1 MKVRNGTWRLRRAR
15 RPGAIQGARLVEDGK
30 APATGTVPGM
40 PTATTPTPLRRQLA
54 GQAVDRRPAALDA
67 FLAARRR
74 FLAGERID
82 MTALAQELGVN
93 RVTLYRWVGSREQL
107 LVEVVWS
114 LARRT
119 LDALEAD
126 APGGAAGRG
135 GEQRAV
141 TILMAFLEA
150 TLAHPGMQRWLAE
163 EGESAMRLLTRHE
176 TDFQPRLIAAVEA
189 LLAAEERAGR
199 LDLGADRHEVAYAL
213 VRVIES
219 YTYLDLITGEA
230 PEAGRARPI
239 FARLVR

>member
-1 MKVRNGTWRLRRAR
+1 MSA
-15 RPGAIQGARLVEDGK
+15 
-30 APATGTVPGM
+30 
-40 PTATTPTPLRRQLA
+40 PTAVPEPTTPLRRQLA
-54 GQAVDRRPAALDA
+54 GEAVDRRPAALDA

-74 FLAGERID
+74 FVAGERVD
-82 MTALAQELGVN
+82 MTALAAQLGVN

-114 LARRT
+114 LARST
-119 LDALEAD
+119 LDKLEATHRR
-126 APGGAAGRG
+126 GAGRVV
-135 GEQRAV
+135 A
-141 TILMAFLEA
+141 ILMAFLEA

-189 LLAAEERAGR
+189 LLDPA
-199 LDLGADRHEVAYAL
+199 DPDRHEVAYAL

-219 YTYLDLITGEA
+219 YTYLDLITGET

-239 FARLVR
+239 FARLLQTHRL

>member
-1 MKVRNGTWRLRRAR
+1 
-15 RPGAIQGARLVEDGK
+15 
-30 APATGTVPGM
+30 M
-40 PTATTPTPLRRQLA
+40 PTGAQTSTTPLRRQLA
-54 GQAVDRRPAALDA
+54 GEAADRHPSALDA

-74 FLAGERID
+74 FVAGERVD
-82 MTALAQELGVN
+82 MTALAAQLGVN

-119 LDALEAD
+119 LDDLEARHVR
-126 APGGAAGRG
+126 GR
-135 GEQRAV
+135 ERAV
-141 TILMAFLEA
+141 AILMGFLEA
-150 TLAHPGMQRWLAE
+150 TLSHPGMQRWLAE

-189 LLAAEERAGR
+189 LV
-199 LDLGADRHEVAYAL
+199 DPADPDRQEVAYAL

-219 YTYLDLITGEA
+219 YTYLDLITGET

-239 FARLVR
+239 FARLLQTQRL